1 MANFSF
7 ETITAAEASAY
18 QASSDSLVFGSG
30 AARQV
35 SVQFQPSPEQ
45 VAVTLLGRTVM
56 FGPGLYGETA
66 TFSDGGTLFVG
77 APGAD
82 TVAGGAVGDAMFG
95 AVGADSLSGGDGG
108 DVLQGNQGADTLS
121 GGAGPDTVY
130 GGQDNDVITLGAGVD
145 GGNFVNGNRGDDT
158 ITASDSGDTLLG
170 GQGQDLIVGGAG
182 GDLVFGN
189 LGDDTINAGGGADTI
204 NGNAGYDVITTGAG
218 ADLIVEEPGSSVVD
232 VQLSDRILDWT
243 PEDRIDL
250 PVSGGYAEV
259 EATPPAPPNPDPYGG
274 GMGGYAYAPVDDF
287 AAAQSAAAMTLSSN
301 AALAIVATQAGADVV
316 VFVDSNGDHQADM
329 AIILSNTTL
338 ASVDQG
344 NFV

>member
-18 QASSDSLVFGSG
+18 QASSDSLVFGGGG
-30 AARQV
+30 ARLL

-56 FGPGLYGETA
+56 FGPGVYGETA
-66 TFSDGGTLFVG
+66 TFGDGGILFVG
-77 APGAD
+77 TPNAD
-82 TVAGGAVGDAMFG
+82 TVTGGAAGDAMFG
-95 AVGADSLSGGDGG
+95 GAGADVQNGGDGG

-130 GGQDNDVITLGAGVD
+130 GGQDNDVISLGAGAD
-145 GGNFVNGNRGDDT
+145 GGNFTNGNRGDDT
-158 ITASDSGDTLLG
+158 ITASDGADTLLG
-170 GQGQDLIVGGAG
+170 GQGQDVITGGAG
-182 GDLVFGN
+182 GDLIFGN

-204 NGNAGYDVITTGAG
+204 NGNAGYDVMTSGAG
-218 ADLIVEEPGSSVVD
+218 ADLFIEEPGSSVID

-259 EATPPAPPNPDPYGG
+259 EATPPAPPSPDPYGG
-274 GMGGYAYAPVDDF
+274 MGGYGYAPVDDF
-287 AAAQSAAAMTLSSN
+287 TAAQNAAAMALSSN
-301 AALAIVATQAGADVV
+301 AALSIVAAQAGADVV

-344 NFV
+344 NFI

>member
-1 MANFSF
+1 MANFTF

-30 AARQV
+30 AARLLG
-35 SVQFQPSPEQ
+35 VQFQPSPEQ
-45 VAVTLLGRTVM
+45 VAISLLGRTVM

-66 TFSDGGTLFVG
+66 TFGDGGILFVG
-77 APGAD
+77 TPNAD
-82 TVAGGAVGDAMFG
+82 AANGGAAGDAMFG
-95 AVGADSLSGGDGG
+95 GAGADVLNGGDGG
-108 DVLQGNQGADTLS
+108 DLMQGNQGADTLG
-121 GGAGPDTVY
+121 GGAGPDTVS
-130 GGQDNDVITLGAGVD
+130 GGQDNDLITVGVGAD
-145 GGNFVNGNRGDDT
+145 GGNFANGNRGDDT

-170 GQGQDLIVGGAG
+170 GQGQDMITGGAG
-182 GDLVFGN
+182 GDLIFGN

-204 NGNAGYDVITTGAG
+204 NGNAGYDVMTSGTG
-218 ADLIVEEPGSSVVD
+218 ADLFIEEAGSSVID

-243 PEDRIDL
+243 PEDRIHL

-259 EATPPAPPNPDPYGG
+259 VATPPAPLNPDPYGG
-274 GMGGYAYAPVDDF
+274 MGGYSYAPIDDF
-287 AAAQSAAAMTLSSN
+287 TAAQNAAAMALASN
-301 AALAIVATQAGADVV
+301 AALAIVAAQAGPDVV